1 MDVRIQP
8 RLLSG
13 AVTPPP
19 SKSLAHRMI
28 IAAALAAG
36 VSTVRQVAFSQD
48 IEATLRCMQ
57 ALGARCE
64 RAGDGL
70 RIAGIGGVREPFQE
84 PPRLDCG
91 ESGSTLRFLIPIS
104 LETAGGGVFTGRGR
118 LMERPQQPYFD
129 LFQEKGIA
137 YGQKDG
143 ELTVRGRLTP
153 GEYRLPGNVS
163 SQFFTGLLL
172 ALPSLEEP
180 SILVSTTPLESASYV
195 TMTMNVLELC
205 GIQVRYSPRHGGFGV
220 CPGIYSP
227 FEAAVEADWSQA
239 AFWYAAIALG
249 SNLRL
254 RGLNGQSAQGDAAVV
269 RHDKKLSQPGDV
281 TIDISGCP
289 DLLPP
294 LAVMAAVR
302 DGSTAFVNAA
312 RLRLMESD
320 RLSAVR
326 DMLLDLGGLA
336 DEGPDSLTV
345 HGVSSLRG
353 GIVDGVNDHRIVMAA
368 AVAATRCE
376 GPVTIQ
382 GAEAVR
388 KSYPEFWRDYENLGG
403 DVRVL

>member
-172 ALPSLEEP
+172 ALPLLEEP

-254 RGLNGQSAQGDAAVV
+254 RGLNGQSAQGDAVVV

-294 LAVMAAVR
+294 LAVIAAVR

-312 RLRLMESD
+312 RLRLKESD